1 VDFTLFLRPARAHRS
16 LCARR
21 SSASNPCARRV
32 SLARGWGIGE
42 STARGQRDLIVA
54 QEITAANLEGLTAA
68 EVVRRLRPHM
78 LQARADPQLGGTR
91 LARNVVVFINGAE
104 AGGLEVLRTISARTI
119 ARIQFMSGVEA
130 NNRLQELTQR
140 VGGAILVTLK

>member
-1 VDFTLFLRPARAHRS
+1 MLIPRHCCALLALVACAPASPPATIPS
-16 LCARR
+16 PASATPADEARVAQPP
-21 SSASNPCARRV
+21 SSGS
-32 SLARGWGIGE
+32 
-42 STARGQRDLIVA
+42 RDVIVA
-54 QEITAANLEGLTAA
+54 SEITAASLEGLTAA

-91 LARNVVVFINGAE
+91 LARNVVVFLNGAE
-104 AGGLEVLRTISARTI
+104 AGGLEVLRAISARTI

-130 NNRLQELTQR
+130 NNRLPLTQR